1 MTPVLLL
8 IDSPLGRPA
17 ALYVSAGPS
26 TSAKAAAVATLMPLA
41 ASTFARGGSD
51 PTRVG
56 ASLTA
61 VIVIGTIALDVPPR
75 PSLIV

>member
-1 MTPVLLL
+1 V
-8 IDSPLGRPA
+8 

-26 TSAKAAAVATLMPLA
+26 TSAKAAAVATPMPLA
-41 ASTFARGGSD
+41 IDIHGRERSNPHRRID
-51 PTRVG
+51 R
-56 ASLTA
+56 A